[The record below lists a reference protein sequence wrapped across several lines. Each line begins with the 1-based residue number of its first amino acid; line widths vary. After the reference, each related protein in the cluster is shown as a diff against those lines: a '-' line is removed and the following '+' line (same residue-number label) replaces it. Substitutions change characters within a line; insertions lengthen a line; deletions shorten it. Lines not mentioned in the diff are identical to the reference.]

1 MTGRPVVST
10 EGTGTGFDSSRT
22 IDVKLG
28 PLPEEGTTGPK
39 EQPYLRT
46 VQCKEWWMH
55 DLRV

>member
-1 MTGRPVVST
+1 MST